1 MQNEDLN
8 IEIKKHIERQLQ
20 SLKNLIDT
28 LKEKWISVEKIAKQI
43 WYTKQLL
50 YYYYNDVLI
59 PSKIGT
65 LELIINKIKK
75 EFNL

>member
-28 LKEKWISVEKIAKQI
+28 LKEK
-43 WYTKQLL
+43 
-50 YYYYNDVLI
+50 
-59 PSKIGT
+59 
-65 LELIINKIKK
+65 
-75 EFNL
+75 